1 MFHPWEDLALG
12 SSVALEF
19 VSHDHARHVGQALE
33 QFAEE
38 LLCGPLIAVALHQDI
53 QHVPLLIYCPPQV
66 MTFALDG
73 QKYFIHLPLVSRP
86 RTAATEPVSIRLA
99 KLAAPLANGLIGH
112 DHSPFKQ

>member
-38 LLCGPLIAVALHQDI
+38 LLCGPLITAALYQDI
-53 QHVPLLIYCPPQV
+53 QHVPVLIHGSPQIV
-66 MTFALDG
+66 MFALDR
-73 QKYFIHLPLVSRP
+73 QKHFIHLPLVTRL
-86 RTAATEPVSIRLA
+86 RTAATE
-99 KLAAPLANGLIGH
+99 LIGILLAE
-112 DHSPFKQ
+112 FA